1 VANRRSSPEAPPDR
15 LQLAA
20 TTLLLGIGFLPLLL
34 ELRMQIGAFIV
45 AVFALRAVA
54 IRWPRLRP
62 GPWFLGLLTVAGGLN
77 VIDAYRGVAGQ
88 SPGIALLVTMMAL
101 KMLEVHTRRDLR
113 VLLTL
118 FGFLLVV
125 QFLFD
130 DSAARALLL
139 SMLVIVN
146 LALMFDLTL
155 TSGAGAPAARATRA
169 GRVGLSMTLQ
179 ALPLAL
185 VLFVFFP
192 RLDNPLW
199 DLGIDNQHAVTG
211 LRDWLEPGSVKEL
224 VISGEDALRVR
235 FDHKPN
241 VPSDQLYWRGPVLWH
256 TDGRRWMPA
265 RHGEFPEVKATVEP
279 DGALLSYTVMLEPT
293 DQHWLIGLD
302 IPIGIPSGA
311 RLTSDFQVLSLL
323 PVEDFRVYR
332 MTSALHY
339 RTRGLSLDQEAAAL
353 ALPDNITERTRDLVA
368 QWTAEDPAPTA
379 LVARALRFFN
389 QEPFRYT
396 LLPPALGDN
405 PMDAFLFELR
415 SGFCEHYAASF
426 ALLMRIAGIPS
437 RIVLGYLGGEFNP
450 LSGDYLIRQSDAHAW
465 TEVWLGD
472 RGWVRVD
479 PTAAVAAERVD
490 ANARLAALG
499 AGAPVRF
506 RLGDRPVLA
515 RLLYNAHLIADAMD
529 AGWKRW
535 VVGFSRLKQQRL
547 LQSLGLG
554 QFRELGLALGM
565 IIGGAALMLLL
576 SLALGRPPRVQ
587 DPVLRQYQRFLRKL
601 QRLGLGRHAQEG
613 PIDHRD
619 RVVARRPD
627 LRVAVDRI
635 VALYVHLRYGGG
647 ENDSARH
654 VLERHVKAFR
664 PRRRPTGAR

>member
-1 VANRRSSPEAPPDR
+1 
-15 LQLAA
+15 
-20 TTLLLGIGFLPLLL
+20 
-34 ELRMQIGAFIV
+34 
-45 AVFALRAVA
+45 
-54 IRWPRLRP
+54 
-62 GPWFLGLLTVAGGLN
+62 
-77 VIDAYRGVAGQ
+77 
-88 SPGIALLVTMMAL
+88 
-101 KMLEVHTRRDLR
+101 
-113 VLLTL
+113 
-118 FGFLLVV
+118 
-125 QFLFD
+125 
-130 DSAARALLL
+130 
-139 SMLVIVN
+139 
-146 LALMFDLTL
+146 
-155 TSGAGAPAARATRA
+155 
-169 GRVGLSMTLQ
+169 
-179 ALPLAL
+179 
-185 VLFVFFP
+185 
-192 RLDNPLW
+192 
-199 DLGIDNQHAVTG
+199 
-211 LRDWLEPGSVKEL
+211 
-224 VISGEDALRVR
+224 
-235 FDHKPN
+235 
-241 VPSDQLYWRGPVLWH
+241 
-256 TDGRRWMPA
+256 
-265 RHGEFPEVKATVEP
+265 
-279 DGALLSYTVMLEPT
+279 
-293 DQHWLIGLD
+293 
-302 IPIGIPSGA
+302 
-311 RLTSDFQVLSLL
+311 
-323 PVEDFRVYR
+323 
-332 MTSALHY
+332 
-339 RTRGLSLDQEAAAL
+339 
-353 ALPDNITERTRDLVA
+353 
-368 QWTAEDPAPTA
+368 
-379 LVARALRFFN
+379 
-389 QEPFRYT
+389 
-396 LLPPALGDN
+396 
-405 PMDAFLFELR
+405 
-415 SGFCEHYAASF
+415 
-426 ALLMRIAGIPS
+426 LMRIAGIPS

-635 VALYVHLRYGGG
+635 VALYV
-647 ENDSARH
+647 RH